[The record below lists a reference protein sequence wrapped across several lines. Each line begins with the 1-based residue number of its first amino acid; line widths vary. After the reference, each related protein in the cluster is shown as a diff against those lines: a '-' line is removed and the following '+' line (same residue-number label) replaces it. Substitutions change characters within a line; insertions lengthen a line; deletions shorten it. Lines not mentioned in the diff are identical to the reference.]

1 MKRIVESLTPP
12 ENKYVM
18 WLDVSGK
25 VKQLKTYING
35 EWVIVNDDT
44 ENNKEIVKT
53 VLESIDKDFES
64 YIKKEDADSKY
75 VQQEVLDRD
84 YVKSEY
90 ATKTYATIRE
100 LNNLSTSL
108 DSDYVKKT
116 YADSNYVIKNTLDGY
131 ITKFYADNTYVT
143 KSTLENY
150 VTITDADTKYVSTET
165 LDNYVTIETANS
177 TYATQTA
184 LAGKVAQ
191 ETYDAKMTA
200 IDSKLKTLEN
210 KTIDV
215 DAELKDSVNPVQN
228 RAVNAAVLNL
238 NTEIGKKAD
247 TTALNSAVGRIT
259 ALENNGATG
268 VTVIESGEGNGIASI
283 KNVGKNIIATKATFV
298 TSLTGYVTTDT
309 LNTEL
314 AKKSDVGHTHTQYA
328 ETSALDNY
336 ALKSALDRKVDAVV
350 GKGLSTEDFTSAEK
364 TKLGGIAEGATR
376 IIVDDTIND
385 SINAIQN
392 RAVKKAVDD
401 LNTAIGKKA
410 NSTDLNAATGKITTL
425 ETNAATILSV
435 TGEGNGISGI
445 SKSGNTIT
453 ATKGNFL
460 TSAAGLA
467 TKNDILPDTLASK
480 GMATKTWVN
489 EQGFA
494 TGTIP
499 TNVSQLTNDS
509 GFLTNTA
516 LNGYVNEVQP
526 DGTSGNGIAN
536 ITKEGKVLKV
546 TKATFLT
553 EHQSLGGYVNN
564 VNVTEVAN
572 GNGIASIAKNG
583 KDINVTQG
591 AFLTAI
597 DGIIAEIGEA
607 VAGRGVTDIS
617 IRGNKLVKKT
627 GTFVTPATLGDAIDN
642 YASNKGY
649 LTENN
654 LNEKLKETV
663 TIKLVSDKSASD
675 TNLNGAKV
683 TVKSGDTTVS
693 TQTWQG
699 TPINVKVPCDK
710 EVTIEAAVVKMYIKP
725 QVLKYVP
732 SPLYNR
738 EVTFTYKALELGVFI
753 IDTNDNL
760 INKDSWSPT
769 MQQTTVGVAL
779 ITEKVAVVI
788 PAGLHTGL
796 CWSKTEQ
803 LVEGVTTTTDS
814 ATAVQD
820 FKGKANTEA
829 IVKALGQNAP
839 AAYYCSNY
847 TFKNGKKGY
856 LMAAG
861 ESYEIFVN
869 MQKISNLLDYI
880 NTDTT
885 NLENGYEVWTSTQN
899 DDITAW
905 YDDGRMLKRYH
916 KTIDTICVV
925 PIYSLYD

>member
-1 MKRIVESLTPP
+1 MKRTVESLTPP
-12 ENKYVM
+12 ENKQVM

-44 ENNKEIVKT
+44 ENNEGIVKEILGK
-53 VLESIDKDFES
+53 IDKDFES

-90 ATKTYATIRE
+90 ATKTYATINE

-116 YADSNYVIKNTLDGY
+116 YADNNYVIKNTLDGY
-131 ITKFYADNTYVT
+131 ITKSYADNAYAT

-200 IDSKLKTLEN
+200 IDSKLETLEN

-215 DAELKDSVNPVQN
+215 DAELKDSTNPVQN

-247 TTALNSAVGRIT
+247 TTALDSAVGRIT

-268 VTVIESGEGNGIASI
+268 VTVTESGEGNGIASI
-283 KNVGKNIIATKATFV
+283 KNVGKNIVATKATFV
-298 TSLTGYVTTDT
+298 TSLTGYVTIDT

-314 AKKSDVGHTHTQYA
+314 AKKSDVNHNHDTKYAAKEHTHPEYA
-328 ETSALDNY
+328 QSSALNDY
-336 ALKSALDRKVDAVV
+336 VTKTALDRK
-350 GKGLSTEDFTSAEK
+350 
-364 TKLGGIAEGATR
+364 
-376 IIVDDTIND
+376 
-385 SINAIQN
+385 
-392 RAVKKAVDD
+392 
-401 LNTAIGKKA
+401 
-410 NSTDLNAATGKITTL
+410 
-425 ETNAATILSV
+425 
-435 TGEGNGISGI
+435 
-445 SKSGNTIT
+445 
-453 ATKGNFL
+453 NFL
-460 TSAAGLA
+460 TA
-467 TKNDILPDTLASK
+467 TSLD
-480 GMATKTWVN
+480 
-489 EQGFA
+489 
-494 TGTIP
+494 
-499 TNVSQLTNDS
+499 
-509 GFLTNTA
+509 
-516 LNGYVNEVQP
+516 GYVNEVQP
-526 DGTSGNGIAN
+526 DGTQSGNGIAN
-536 ITKEGKVLKV
+536 ITKEGKILKV

-553 EHQSLGGYVNN
+553 EHQSLDGYVNN
-564 VNVTEVAN
+564 VNVTEVTN

-597 DGIIAEIGEA
+597 DGIIAETGEA
-607 VAGRGVTDIS
+607 VTGKGVADIS

-627 GTFVTPATLGDAIDN
+627 GTFVTPATLGSAIDS
-642 YASNKGY
+642 YASKKGY
-649 LTENN
+649 LTEDN

-693 TQTWQG
+693 THTWQG
-699 TPINVKVPCDK
+699 TPIKVKVPCDK
-710 EVTIEAAVVKMYIKP
+710 DVTIEAATVKMYVKP
-725 QVLKYVP
+725 QVLKYMP

-738 EVTFTYKALELGVFI
+738 EVTFTYKALETGVFI
-753 IDTNDNL
+753 IDKN
-760 INKDSWSPT
+760 NKT
-769 MQQTTVGVAL
+769 Y
-779 ITEKVAVVI
+779 
-788 PAGLHTGL
+788 
-796 CWSKTEQ
+796 KTAKEF
-803 LVEGVTTTTDS
+803 TDS
-814 ATAVQD
+814 GTDIKDVIGTLLVTDNAAIVVANYNSEYVSWGPNVLIDGCTVANDTTTAVQD
-820 FKGKANTEA
+820 FAGAANTAA
-829 IVKALGQNAP
+829 IMKATDSSSQT
-839 AAYYCSNY
+839 AAYICYNY
-847 TFKNGKKGY
+847 IFGNGRRGH
-856 LMAAG
+856 LMSAG
-861 ESYEIFVN
+861 EGAVIQRMSPNIYSLMRNIG
-869 MQKISNLLDYI
+869 I
-880 NTDTT
+880 NTDSIIQS
-885 NLENGYEVWTSTQN
+885 NRYYWTSTQISASKVYRHRFYESDPT
-899 DDITAW
+899 DDFKNNVNYVI
-905 YDDGRMLKRYH
+905 
-916 KTIDTICVV
+916 